1 MTARMTGREAI
12 EFAKAHACGND
23 FLIVDAAQVRGRDPG
38 QLAREMCA
46 RTTGIGGDGVEY
58 LTQRNER
65 EGAIHLYNADGSAA
79 ELSGNGTRCVAA
91 WMAYRAGLGTGG
103 EVRIE
108 TDAGLRVCQIE
119 AVDGAAFQFTTA
131 MGVPTVRGATVR
143 LEDGLEIEGAVIA
156 MGNPQF
162 VALAEN
168 KHFVVGGRAW
178 QETGAAIC
186 THRDFP
192 AGTNVEFVRHLAE
205 DAIEIRIYERGVG
218 PTSSSGTGT
227 SASAAMMMALE
238 GAPRRLHVVAP
249 GGEQIVEWPDEAS
262 ELRLTG
268 PAVVLARGVWLPGA
282 AQ

>member
-1 MTARMTGREAI
+1 MTKRETI

-23 FLIVDAAQVRGRDPG
+23 FLIVDAEQVRGRDLG

-46 RTTGIGGDGVEY
+46 RTTGIGADGVEY
-58 LTQRNER
+58 LTQRNDR
-65 EGAIHLYNADGSAA
+65 EGRIHLYNADGSAA

-91 WMAYRAGLGTGG
+91 WMAYQAGLSAGDD
-103 EVRIE
+103 VQVE
-108 TDAGLRVCQIE
+108 TDAGLRVCRIE
-119 AVDGAAFQFTTA
+119 AADGAEFQFTTG
-131 MGVPTVRGATVR
+131 MGVPTARRATVR
-143 LEDGLEIEGAVIA
+143 LDDGMQIEGAVIA

-168 KHFVVGGRAW
+168 KHFVMGGRAW
-178 QETGAAIC
+178 QDTGAAIC
-186 THRDFP
+186 THADFP
-192 AGTNVEFVRHLAE
+192 AGTNVEFVRRLAE

-238 GAPRRLHVVAP
+238 AAPRRLRVVAP
-249 GGEQIVEWPDEAS
+249 GGEQVVEWRDAQS

-268 PAVVLARGVWLPGA
+268 PAVVLARGEWLPGETR
-282 AQ
+282 